1 MESVERLSGVP
12 VVFAFVVCFVD
23 TYGFIGVIDE
33 VGSEEACE
41 AVGEGFFGV
50 YAPDL
55 PRGVVDDGESEGAVF
70 VGFDGG
76 GVGVEVD
83 EVGDFTDVAAEEPYE
98 LDEVEFEGFLGFGVF
113 GGGEVL
119 EVLCNIFD
127 NEFAFGVGHEGAV
140 PFPGGGGCDVGMPCN
155 KPVVFQSLLQSFLSM
170 WLLGG

>member
-1 MESVERLSGVP
+1 M
-12 VVFAFVVCFVD
+12 VFAFVVGFVD
-23 TYGFIGVIDE
+23 TCGFSVMVSK

-41 AVGEGFFGV
+41 AVSEGLFGV

-98 LDEVEFEGFLGFGVF
+98 LDEV
-113 GGGEVL
+113 
-119 EVLCNIFD
+119 
-127 NEFAFGVGHEGAV
+127 
-140 PFPGGGGCDVGMPCN
+140 
-155 KPVVFQSLLQSFLSM
+155 
-170 WLLGG
+170 